1 MFSHVFFFALTP
13 CALGLHPA
21 NDFCFFVC
29 FVQAYSLHVIHYY
42 HDNNYL
48 IPINLL
54 RLLAG
59 LIIVFRKQCNM

>member
-1 MFSHVFFFALTP
+1 MFSFLPSLFVLLVCTRLMTFVFVFL
-13 CALGLHPA
+13 
-21 NDFCFFVC
+21 FVC